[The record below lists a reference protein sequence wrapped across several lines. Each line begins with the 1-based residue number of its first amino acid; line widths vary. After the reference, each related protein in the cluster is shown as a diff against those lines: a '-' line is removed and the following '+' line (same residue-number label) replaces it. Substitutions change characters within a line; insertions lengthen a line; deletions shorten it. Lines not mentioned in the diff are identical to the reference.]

1 MDSTRVRA
9 ADPFAGAQGTSALTP
24 SGSAAAA
31 DSTSAASIAAKVDPG
46 VVDIN
51 TDTANGSAA
60 GTGMVVTAAGEVITN
75 NHVIDGATRITAT
88 DVGNGRTYTARVLG
102 YDRSH
107 DVAVIALNGASGLA
121 TVPLGDSS
129 TVQVGATVVTVGN
142 AGGLGGTP
150 SAAGGSVAA
159 IGQAITAGDAFS
171 GRFERLTG
179 LIRVSGQL
187 QPGDSGGPLV
197 DSAGNVVGMD
207 TAASSGVDFQSASS
221 DGFAIPINAV
231 LAISKQIVAGK
242 GSNSIHI
249 GASALLG
256 VEVGPSNGQPG
267 LVDCGGSQ
275 TEYIGSSGAPG
286 AAIVC
291 VVPGD
296 PAAGAGIT
304 QGDTITALNGHSVKS
319 PTGLTALMARHHP
332 GDRVRLTWLDS
343 SGGSHTASLRLT
355 AGPPA

>member
-1 MDSTRVRA
+1 
-9 ADPFAGAQGTSALTP
+9 
-24 SGSAAAA
+24 
-31 DSTSAASIAAKVDPG
+31 
-46 VVDIN
+46 
-51 TDTANGSAA
+51 
-60 GTGMVVTAAGEVITN
+60 MVVTASGEVLTN

-107 DVAVIALNGASGLA
+107 DVAVIALIGASGLA

-129 TVQVGATVVTVGN
+129 TVKVGATVVTVGN

-171 GRFERLTG
+171 GRSERLTG
-179 LIRVSGQL
+179 LIRVNGQL

-197 DSAGNVVGMD
+197 DSSGNVVGMD
-207 TAASSGVDFQSASS
+207 TAASSAVDFQSASS

-231 LAISKQIVAGK
+231 LAISRQIVAGK
-242 GSNSIHI
+242 GSSSIHI

-256 VEVGPSNGQPG
+256 VEVGPPNAQAQIVPCGAGQ
-267 LVDCGGSQ
+267 VEYAGG
-275 TEYIGSSGAPG
+275 SGAPG
-286 AAIVC
+286 ASVVC
-291 VVPGD
+291 AVPGD

-304 QGDTITALNGHSVKS
+304 PNDTITALNGHAVKS
-319 PTGLTALMARHHP
+319 PSGLTALMTRHHP
-332 GDRVRLTWLDS
+332 GDRVRLTWRDT
-343 SGGSHTASLRLT
+343 SGGSHTATVRLT